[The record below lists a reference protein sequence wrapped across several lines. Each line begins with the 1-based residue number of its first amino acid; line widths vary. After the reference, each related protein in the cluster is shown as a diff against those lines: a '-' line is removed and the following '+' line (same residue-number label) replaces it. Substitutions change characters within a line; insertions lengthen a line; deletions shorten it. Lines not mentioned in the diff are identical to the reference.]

1 MNISKKQVY
10 CTKKLLCMHNNISKN
25 KQKTNMMK
33 KNYYWFF
40 FLLTVWGIQA
50 QDKKKTDYTA
60 FDRKGMKSSIL
71 LTDAKLFSVLGK
83 EAKGYSMYDFE
94 EAYQDLKASDTQN
107 RFQNTTSLLSEIK
120 LETTTE
126 DVKIG
131 LIHTSFDVIS
141 KKAYEKGL
149 VKIQN
154 HKVIRLSSE
163 DVFDSY
169 TNTIIAPLTTRK
181 KGLKTTF
188 LLDGDFFVNTTNDKI
203 KSIQANFDDGNGF
216 TPITVSEK
224 KTINYASEGTKKI
237 VFELTFENGSKTT
250 KESEL
255 QVSYSNEDLTRL
267 FNRIPSLVTATR
279 SPDLAIYG
287 VTDMS
292 PGKCEY
298 EVFRSPDG
306 ILDKPIFVIDGFDPT
321 DTRNTTA
328 VYNLLTYRDAS
339 GILQNLGDRIR
350 NEEGFDVVIVN
361 FPTYTNAA
369 NNLIDGGAD
378 FIERNALSL
387 VTVIEMI
394 NAQKV
399 GNEQNVIIGP
409 SMGGLI
415 SRYALRFMEQ
425 NNLNPQTRLWIS
437 FDSPHYGANVPI
449 GIQHLFNY
457 FAYGKPNSDAV
468 KPLINNM
475 LRSPAAKQMLVD
487 HFQAHITTGANTVF
501 PDNTTLPNTGLP
513 LTPTGYPGYRD
524 NFQNRMNAMG
534 FPTSTRNISMINGS
548 GNLAR
553 YKAKDG
559 TTDITPGFDFIGT
572 STAPYTIDLGTIM
585 LWVSA
590 RAKTF
595 CEFMPTANTQERI
608 VDVTVEYNPLFFYT
622 TYDTFKVNAKQSTT
636 TDGVDSAPAGLFD
649 MGGLAS
655 SLGTGNATLTN
666 FLNAMK
672 ADKFSFIPAVS
683 AMGLNVGGVIA
694 NNQPNY
700 YYNINLGARDT
711 PWDGITTTTSNT
723 TPFKNW
729 YMPAT
734 NENHVTVTQG
744 NVDFSWCE
752 IVKPDLDFT
761 TTSASSVSTCNGN
774 TATFT
779 FSNNVHGCVNPIS
792 FTASGNP
799 AGSIVSFSPA
809 TISADGNVTMTLS
822 NVSPGTYN
830 ITVTPSGFA
839 SKAKVVTVT
848 IYPSNP
854 NLNGTTQYSVN
865 ADVNY
870 TTASSVTVSQGAN
883 VRFRIPSNLYNGTI
897 EWFDPTGLSRGSA
910 DPEINNIQ
918 DNSND
923 EGTWQAKI
931 TFTHDCA
938 RLAPVSIP
946 FQVNVQPALGTETTL
961 FEGLKVYPNP
971 TTGTVSIH
979 SGQLLGEVTFEII
992 DVRGRVLLSQQENK
1006 MSLESQ
1012 IDLTNLSQ
1020 GTYFLRITKENDHT
1034 ILPILKN

>member
-1 MNISKKQVY
+1 
-10 CTKKLLCMHNNISKN
+10 
-25 KQKTNMMK
+25 MK
-33 KNYYWFF
+33 KNYLWFF
-40 FLLTVWGIQA
+40 FLLTVLGIQA
-50 QDKKKTDYTA
+50 QDKKKIDYSA
-60 FDRKGMKSSIL
+60 FDRKGMKTSIL

-83 EAKGYSMYDFE
+83 NVNEYSMYDFE
-94 EAYQDLKASDTQN
+94 EAYQDLKTSDTHH

-120 LETTTE
+120 LETTTQ
-126 DVKIG
+126 DIKIG
-131 LIHTSFDVIS
+131 LIHTAFEIIS
-141 KKAYEKGL
+141 KTAYEQGL

-154 HKVIRLSSE
+154 HKITRLSSE
-163 DVFDSY
+163 NIFEAH

-181 KGLKTTF
+181 KGLHAIF
-188 LLDGDFFVNTTNDKI
+188 ELDDHFFVNTTAEQISNVRV
-203 KSIQANFDDGNGF
+203 NFDDGKGF
-216 TPITVSEK
+216 VPMAFNEK
-224 KTINYASEGTKKI
+224 KSVNYTSEGNKKI
-237 VFELTFENGSKTT
+237 VFEITLGNGKKILKS
-250 KESEL
+250 SEL
-255 QVSYSNEDLTRL
+255 QVNYSNQDVQNL
-267 FNRIPSLVTATR
+267 FQRAVSLVTSTR
-279 SPDLAIYG
+279 TPDLAIYG
-287 VTDMS
+287 ATDMS

-298 EVFRSPDG
+298 EIFKSPDG

-328 VYNLLTYRDAS
+328 VYNLLTYTDGA
-339 GILQNLGDRIR
+339 GVVQNLGDRIR
-350 NEEGFDVVIVN
+350 NEEGYDVVIVN

-369 NNLIDGGAD
+369 NNVIDGGAD

-399 GNEQNVIIGP
+399 GTEQNVIIGP

-425 NNLNPQTRLWIS
+425 NNLNPQARLWIS

-468 KPLINNM
+468 KPLINSM

-524 NFQNRMNAMG
+524 NFQNRMNTMG
-534 FPTSTRNISMINGS
+534 FPQSTRNVSMINGS

-572 STAPYTIDLGTIM
+572 ASSPYTIDLGNIM

-595 CEFMPTANTQERI
+595 CEFMPAANVQERI
-608 VDVTVEYNPLFFYT
+608 VDVTVEYNPFFFYT
-622 TYDTFKVNAKQSTT
+622 TYDTFKVNAKQSAG
-636 TDGVDSAPAGLFD
+636 TDGVDSSPAGLFD
-649 MGGLAS
+649 MSGLAA
-655 SLGTGNATLTN
+655 SLGSGNATLTN

-683 AMGLNVGGVIA
+683 SMGLNVGGNIV

-700 YYNINLGARDT
+700 YYNINLGAKDI
-711 PWDGITTTTSNT
+711 PWDGITTATSNT

-761 TTSASSVSTCNGN
+761 TSGPTTVSACNGTSAS
-774 TATFT
+774 FT
-779 FSNNVHGCVNPIS
+779 FANNVHGCVSPIG
-792 FTASGNP
+792 FTATGNP
-799 AGSIVSFSPA
+799 AGSIVTFSPA
-809 TISADGNVTMTLS
+809 IISADGNVTMNIS
-822 NVSPGTYN
+822 NITPGTYN
-830 ITVTPSGFA
+830 ITVTPSGFPT
-839 SKAKVVTVT
+839 KATVVTVT

-854 NLNGTTQYSVN
+854 NLNTATQYSLN
-865 ADVNY
+865 GGNTF
-870 TTASSVTVSQGAN
+870 TTANSVTVNPGAN
-883 VRFRIPSNLYNGTI
+883 INLKIPSNLYTGTI
-897 EWFDPTGLSRGSA
+897 EWLDPMGISRGSA
-910 DPEINNIQ
+910 DPELLNIQ
-918 DNSND
+918 DNSVD
-923 EGTWQAKI
+923 EGTWHAKV
-931 TFTHDCA
+931 TFAHDCA
-938 RLAPVSIP
+938 RMAPASIP
-946 FQVNVQPALGTETTL
+946 FQVIVQPALGTQSVI

-971 TTGTVSIH
+971 TTGQLNLNSSSL
-979 SGQLLGEVTFEII
+979 SGLVQLQITDTRGRILTTQEKIVTPLQPVAI
-992 DVRGRVLLSQQENK
+992 DVSHLA
-1006 MSLESQ
+1006 
-1012 IDLTNLSQ
+1012 Q
-1020 GTYFLRITKENDHT
+1020 GTYFLSILKDREKTT
-1034 ILPILKN
+1034 LPILKD